1 MDFNMILSINTK
13 NNTVLMTSIPRDY
26 YLEVPGKNGLKDKL
40 SFINAYGEDMN
51 RKTLEKLFDTKIDY
65 QVIFNTSSLVKI
77 TDYVGGI
84 EFCSDKSYTTTHA
97 LIEDSYDD
105 SKGVKFRVKKGC
117 QHLNGIQTLTVAR
130 ERLNLY
136 GGDKARQEN
145 CQKIMLAIFKK
156 LASSKTLVNYNETLN
171 ELSYLYETN
180 ISRSIVSSLISNYID
195 NPKDWTI
202 NYQIVDGTAG
212 NDLVHSSDSLFRL
225 EYTKKEFVFFF
236 ELLKYSFVCCTNY
249 YDSDDLEKCNGIP
262 STLLLINHEDEVLL
276 LLHDICSVIRKFTS
290 YLATKFNHFIEE
302 EIVRQEKI
310 KIKERYNRNIKQRI
324 NDAKEMIQE
333 WE

>member
-1 MDFNMILSINTK
+1 MINFLVGLGASIGVIIIYSLLKVASDF
-13 NNTVLMTSIPRDY
+13 DD
-26 YLEVPGKNGLKDKL
+26 EVDEMYN
-40 SFINAYGEDMN
+40 F
-51 RKTLEKLFDTKIDY
+51 
-65 QVIFNTSSLVKI
+65 
-77 TDYVGGI
+77 
-84 EFCSDKSYTTTHA
+84 
-97 LIEDSYDD
+97 
-105 SKGVKFRVKKGC
+105 
-117 QHLNGIQTLTVAR
+117 
-130 ERLNLY
+130 LNLY
-136 GGDKARQEN
+136 VLYARQNINQEWFN
-145 CQKIMLAIFKK
+145 IISILKSQKNNSVCNSVVKWNQILAKKDMNKSLKMIYPKKNTKGIPVIIPTVESFMNVKTDTKEMKLEWQKSYVYPIESINLPPLINYSADMPIMERISLLGKNEKLDQPVEIFNM
-156 LASSKTLVNYNETLN
+156 VDFNDVN
-171 ELSYLYETN
+171 EL
-180 ISRSIVSSLISNYID
+180 
-195 NPKDWTI
+195 I
-202 NYQIVDGTAG
+202 NVFL

>member
-1 MDFNMILSINTK
+1 MKYLKQDEIDKYMMELDKYYRNILFT
-13 NNTVLMTSIPRDY
+13 LPAQD
-26 YLEVPGKNGLKDKL
+26 EVDEMY
-40 SFINAYGEDMN
+40 SF
-51 RKTLEKLFDTKIDY
+51 
-65 QVIFNTSSLVKI
+65 
-77 TDYVGGI
+77 
-84 EFCSDKSYTTTHA
+84 
-97 LIEDSYDD
+97 
-105 SKGVKFRVKKGC
+105 
-117 QHLNGIQTLTVAR
+117 
-130 ERLNLY
+130 LNLY
-136 GGDKARQEN
+136 VLYARQNINQEWFN
-145 CQKIMLAIFKK
+145 IISILKSQKNNSVCNSVVKWNQILAKK
-156 LASSKTLVNYNETLN
+156 DMNKSLKMIYPKKNTKGIPVIIPTVESFMNVKTDTKEMKLEWQK
-171 ELSYLYETN
+171 SYVYPIE
-180 ISRSIVSSLISNYID
+180 SINL
-195 NPKDWTI
+195 PPLI
-202 NYQIVDGTAG
+202 NYSADMPIMERISLLGKNEKLDQPVEIFNMVDFNDVNEFINVFL

-333 WE
+333 LE

>member
-1 MDFNMILSINTK
+1 M
-13 NNTVLMTSIPRDY
+13 
-26 YLEVPGKNGLKDKL
+26 
-40 SFINAYGEDMN
+40 
-51 RKTLEKLFDTKIDY
+51 
-65 QVIFNTSSLVKI
+65 Q
-77 TDYVGGI
+77 
-84 EFCSDKSYTTTHA
+84 
-97 LIEDSYDD
+97 SYDLQAFEIVATT
-105 SKGVKFRVKKGC
+105 GV
-117 QHLNGIQTLTVAR
+117 
-130 ERLNLY
+130 ERRHSN
-136 GGDKARQEN
+136 R
-145 CQKIMLAIFKK
+145 
-156 LASSKTLVNYNETLN
+156 SS
-171 ELSYLYETN
+171 
-180 ISRSIVSSLISNYID
+180 
-195 NPKDWTI
+195 P
-202 NYQIVDGTAG
+202 AG
-212 NDLVHSSDSLFRL
+212 L

>member
-1 MDFNMILSINTK
+1 MVDFND
-13 NNTVLMTSIPRDY
+13 V
-26 YLEVPGKNGLKDKL
+26 
-40 SFINAYGEDMN
+40 
-51 RKTLEKLFDTKIDY
+51 
-65 QVIFNTSSLVKI
+65 
-77 TDYVGGI
+77 
-84 EFCSDKSYTTTHA
+84 
-97 LIEDSYDD
+97 
-105 SKGVKFRVKKGC
+105 
-117 QHLNGIQTLTVAR
+117 
-130 ERLNLY
+130 
-136 GGDKARQEN
+136 
-145 CQKIMLAIFKK
+145 
-156 LASSKTLVNYNETLN
+156 N
-171 ELSYLYETN
+171 EL
-180 ISRSIVSSLISNYID
+180 
-195 NPKDWTI
+195 I
-202 NYQIVDGTAG
+202 NVFL